1 LLPLRY
7 LGPDEYRAELAALK
21 AGFERLWREHPLREY
36 SPDIDPRAGHG
47 RWPLPCAPRNCG
59 HARAIRLCERRG
71 RSARSGRH
79 RTAMTTTV
87 ADNRIPGLRVSVGV
101 LLACAMLAAALGM
114 GLRQT
119 SGLFLAPM
127 TAEYAW
133 SASGFAFAIAL
144 QVLVNGITQP
154 ICGQVAD
161 RFGGRTVLMA
171 GAALQ
176 AVAVAAM
183 ALSSSLPVFT
193 FFAGIVMGV
202 AVSAAG
208 MPVVMAS
215 LTRLLP
221 ASMSS
226 RATGLG
232 TAGSSFGQFLV
243 VPLVGLGIEG
253 FGWQAALL
261 GVAAASLL
269 IIPLALP
276 LTDAPA
282 RPAPGAATAPA
293 VPEQTAREALR
304 SALRDSTFWC
314 LFFGFFVCGMHVSF
328 MSVHLPGFVAS
339 CHLPLAVGAGA
350 ISLIGLFNVAGSLI
364 SGELTGRWKR
374 RKLLVAIYAGRG
386 VVITAFMF
394 AEKTTATVLVFSAV
408 MGLLW
413 LSTVPPTV
421 ALCARNFGTR
431 WLATIFGLVFLGHQL
446 GGFTGAYLGGVVL
459 DRTGSY
465 DLMWTISVLA
475 AAFAALIHLPVR
487 DGPRVAQV
495 ATA

>member
-1 LLPLRY
+1 
-7 LGPDEYRAELAALK
+7 
-21 AGFERLWREHPLREY
+21 
-36 SPDIDPRAGHG
+36 
-47 RWPLPCAPRNCG
+47 
-59 HARAIRLCERRG
+59 
-71 RSARSGRH
+71 
-79 RTAMTTTV
+79 MTTAVDRAAAAGASPT
-87 ADNRIPGLRVSVGV
+87 LRVSVGV
-101 LLACAMLAAALGM
+101 LLTCAMLAAALGM

-127 TAEYAW
+127 TAAHAW
-133 SASGFAFAIAL
+133 SASGFALAIAL
-144 QVLVNGITQP
+144 QVLVNGVTQP

-161 RFGGRTVLMA
+161 RIGGRAVLMA

-176 AVAVAAM
+176 AVAVAGM
-183 ALSSSLPVFT
+183 ALSTSLPVFT
-193 FFAGIVMGV
+193 FFAGIVMGI

-221 ASMSS
+221 ESMRA

-243 VPLVGLGIEG
+243 VPLAGLGIEG
-253 FGWQAALL
+253 FGWQAALF

-269 IIPLALP
+269 IIPLSLP
-276 LTDAPA
+276 LSDAPA
-282 RPAPGAATAPA
+282 PSAPGAAGTAGDR
-293 VPEQTAREALR
+293 TARGALGA
-304 SALRDSTFWC
+304 ALRDPTFWC
-314 LFFGFFVCGMHVSF
+314 LFSGFFVCGLHVSF

-364 SGELTGRWKR
+364 SGELAGRWKR
-374 RKLLVAIYAGRG
+374 RELLVLIYAGRG
-386 VVITAFMF
+386 VLIAAFMF
-394 AEKTTATVLVFSAV
+394 AEKTTVTVLAFSAG

-446 GGFTGAYLGGVVL
+446 GGFTGAYLGGIVL

-465 DLMWTISVLA
+465 DLMWTISILA
-475 AAFAALIHLPVR
+475 AAFAALVHLPVR
-487 DGPRVAQV
+487 DGPRRTVA
-495 ATA
+495 AAA

>member
-1 LLPLRY
+1 MPT
-7 LGPDEYRAELAALK
+7 AADS
-21 AGFERLWREHPLREY
+21 A
-36 SPDIDPRAGHG
+36 
-47 RWPLPCAPRNCG
+47 AP
-59 HARAIRLCERRG
+59 
-71 RSARSGRH
+71 S
-79 RTAMTTTV
+79 
-87 ADNRIPGLRVSVGV
+87 LRVSVGV

-127 TAEYAW
+127 TAAHAW
-133 SASGFAFAIAL
+133 TASGFAFAIAL

-154 ICGQVAD
+154 LCGQVAD
-161 RFGGRTVLMA
+161 RIGGRKVLMA

-176 AVAVAAM
+176 AVAVAGM
-183 ALSSSLPVFT
+183 ALSSSLPAFT

-221 ASMSS
+221 EAMRS

-243 VPLVGLGIEG
+243 VPLVALGIEG

-276 LTDAPA
+276 LNDAPA
-282 RPAPGAATAPA
+282 PVAPGAAAPD
-293 VPEQTAREALR
+293 QTAREALNT
-304 SALRDSTFWC
+304 ALRDSTFWC

-339 CHLPLAVGAGA
+339 CHLPAAVGAGA

-364 SGELTGRWKR
+364 SGELAGRWKR
-374 RKLLVAIYAGRG
+374 RELLVAIYAGRG
-386 VVITAFMF
+386 VLIAAFMMV
-394 AEKTTATVLVFSAV
+394 EKTTATVLAFSAV

-446 GGFTGAYLGGVVL
+446 GGFTGAFLGGVVL

-465 DLMWTISVLA
+465 DLMWTISIIA

-487 DGPRVAQV
+487 DGPRAPVVAV
-495 ATA
+495 AA

>member
-1 LLPLRY
+1 MSTTAA
-7 LGPDEYRAELAALK
+7 PDR
-21 AGFERLWREHPLREY
+21 
-36 SPDIDPRAGHG
+36 
-47 RWPLPCAPRNCG
+47 
-59 HARAIRLCERRG
+59 
-71 RSARSGRH
+71 
-79 RTAMTTTV
+79 V
-87 ADNRIPGLRVSVGV
+87 PGLRVSVGV

-127 TAEYAW
+127 TAAHAW
-133 SASGFAFAIAL
+133 TASGFAFAIAL

-161 RFGGRTVLMA
+161 RIGGRTVLMA

-176 AVAVAAM
+176 AVAIAGM
-183 ALSSSLPVFT
+183 ALTSSLAVFT

-221 ASMSS
+221 ESMRS

-243 VPLVGLGIEG
+243 VPLAGLGIEG

-269 IIPLALP
+269 IIPLARP
-276 LTDAPA
+276 LNDAPA
-282 RPAPGAATAPA
+282 APA
-293 VPEQTAREALR
+293 SAAPAAAGAVGEGSAREALGA
-304 SALRDSTFWC
+304 ALRDTTFWC

-374 RKLLVAIYAGRG
+374 RELLVAIYAGRG
-386 VVITAFMF
+386 VVIAAFMF
-394 AEKTTATVLVFSAV
+394 AEKTTATVLVFSAA

-431 WLATIFGLVFLGHQL
+431 WLATIFGLVFLGHQV

-465 DLMWTISVLA
+465 DLMWTISVAA

-487 DGPRVAQV
+487 DGPRPAP
-495 ATA
+495 AAAAAA